1 MFYFSQFVFYFVLWI
16 GNKGLWKN
24 PVPPF
29 PIISKSIIFVRFLYF
44 MECCIFFLRIQGG
57 NKTIS
62 KVVSFF
68 SWCTIYLS
76 VQMSLLLSITC
87 FSFFY
92 FIGKVHHQKIFFV
105 KTIFCPL
112 VQGHACTHIIYTH
125 IQKIQW
131 ETRNVVKL
139 FVFLE

>member
-44 MECCIFFLRIQGG
+44 MECFFFWKNSGG
-57 NKTIS
+57 KQNYFKS
-62 KVVSFF
+62 CVLFF
-68 SWCTIYLS
+68 RCTICLS

-92 FIGKVHHQKIFFV
+92 FIEKVHHQKIFFI

-112 VQGHACTHIIYTH
+112 VQGHACTHSIYIHTH
-125 IQKIQW
+125 RKSSG
-131 ETRNVVKL
+131 KL
-139 FVFLE
+139 GMSVSYLFS